1 LHLDCAVLH
10 GPHMM
15 NFSEISKDMTAAG
28 CAMEVADGAALAAA
42 VAALLDDPARAA
54 VMAEKGR
61 RYATS
66 SADVTERVAER
77 VLSYLQAPAGEADA
91 AA

>member
-1 LHLDCAVLH
+1 
-10 GPHMM
+10 MM

>member
-1 LHLDCAVLH
+1 
-10 GPHMM
+10 
-15 NFSEISKDMTAAG
+15 
-28 CAMEVADGAALAAA
+28 

>member
-1 LHLDCAVLH
+1 MTFPDEHYGVIGAFADDYFDHLA
-10 GPHMM
+10 G
-15 NFSEISKDMTAAG
+15 AA
-28 CAMEVADGAALAAA
+28 ASVDRAALAAA